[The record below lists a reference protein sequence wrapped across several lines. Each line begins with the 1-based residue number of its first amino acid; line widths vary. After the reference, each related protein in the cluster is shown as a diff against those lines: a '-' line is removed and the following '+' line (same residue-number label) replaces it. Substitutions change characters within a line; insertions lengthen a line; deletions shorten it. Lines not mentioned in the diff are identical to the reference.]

1 MLSQRISSGC
11 WKERYNNGFAAASAD
26 EAHVSFVYMLYH
38 MDVIGVPKEE
48 TFFSAIAA
56 VEATTTTTDGR
67 REKKKGFHT
76 NITVVRDIRGFRL
89 GKIFPIS

>member
-11 WKERYNNGFAAASAD
+11 WKERYNNGFAAAAD

-56 VEATTTTTDGR
+56 VEATTTTTTDGR
-67 REKKKGFHT
+67 RGCFHT

>member
-1 MLSQRISSGC
+1 MG
-11 WKERYNNGFAAASAD
+11 YGAA
-26 EAHVSFVYMLYH
+26 AHVSFVYMLYH

-67 REKKKGFHT
+67 RGCFHT